1 MYRKIIITLMVAIT
15 TALSAQTPK
24 KPATKPDGKN
34 AEAQETKTA
43 ANEQDRKI
51 EVLAQE
57 IEKLKAGKDLFP
69 QAKEQGR
76 YGLGPAASKVYEINQ
91 GVSIGGYGEF
101 LYQRFAGTNQSGND
115 SNKSSEF
122 DTLRTVFYFGYKFN
136 DKIVFNS
143 EVEIEHAGRSAST
156 TASGGTPS
164 HSHAVYKPEVYAE
177 FANLDFM
184 LHPMLNIKAGLML
197 VPMGI
202 YNEMH
207 EAPTF
212 LATTRPLTEQRV
224 IPSTWRENG
233 AGIFGQI
240 WDIAYKLYAVTSL
253 DAKSSVDGFNSQGL
267 RGGRQSGQKAVSN
280 EFSAVFRADYVGI
293 PGTTFGAS
301 GYWGKS
307 GQADNHEH
315 ETTIVD
321 AHADI
326 RMKGIY
332 LRGVMAYSQVTG
344 ANKLASAG
352 IGLADAMYGAYI
364 EVGYDVFRF
373 LNLNQELF
381 PHIRIERI
389 DTQYKVAAGNR
400 FDAQYEQNVFTFGV
414 AYKPIHQISA
424 KIDYSIYSNK
434 ADTGVNQLNFA
445 LGYLF

>member
-1 MYRKIIITLMVAIT
+1 MKKFLIIMLAAGA
-15 TALSAQTPK
+15 ALAAQGTK
-24 KPATKPDGKN
+24 KTKDEKPAA
-34 AEAQETKTA
+34 AETST

-51 EVLAQE
+51 EILAQE

-101 LYQRFAGTNQSGND
+101 LYQRFARTNQAGND
-115 SNKSSEF
+115 ANKNDEF

-136 DKIVFNS
+136 DMIVFNS
-143 EVEIEHAGRSAST
+143 EVEIEHAGRTAST
-156 TASGGTPS
+156 SSNTTAGGAS
-164 HSHAVYKPEVYAE
+164 HNHAVYKPEVYAE
-177 FANLDFM
+177 FANIDFM

-240 WDIAYKLYAVTSL
+240 WDITYKLYAVTSL

-267 RGGRQSGQKAVSN
+267 RGGRQSGQKAISN
-280 EFSAVFRADYVGI
+280 EFSGVLRLDYVGI
-293 PGTTFGAS
+293 PGTSFGAS
-301 GYWGKS
+301 GFWGKS
-307 GQADNHEH
+307 GQADNDPH

-321 AHADI
+321 AHADV
-326 RMKGIY
+326 RVKGLY
-332 LRGVMAYSQVTG
+332 LRSVIAFSQVTG
-344 ANKLASAG
+344 ANRLASG
-352 IGLADAMYGAYI
+352 GVGLADAMYGAYI
-364 EVGYDVFRF
+364 EVGYDIFRF
-373 LNLNQELF
+373 FNINQELF
-381 PHIRIERI
+381 PHIRIEKI
-389 DTQYKVAAGNR
+389 DTQYKVASGNR
-400 FDAQYEQNVFTFGV
+400 FDAQYEQNVLTLGV
-414 AYKPIHQISA
+414 AYKPIRQISA
-424 KIDYSIYSNK
+424 KIDYSFLSNK